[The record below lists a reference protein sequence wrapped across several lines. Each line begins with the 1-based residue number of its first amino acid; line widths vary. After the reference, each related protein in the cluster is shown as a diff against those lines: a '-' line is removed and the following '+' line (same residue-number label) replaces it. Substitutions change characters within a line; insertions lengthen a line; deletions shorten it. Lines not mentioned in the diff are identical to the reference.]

1 MALPPMAWVI
11 LALGV
16 LWLGLRL
23 MQRKA
28 EEKRAEARELRMAEL
43 MAERD
48 RLLGKSDPEPASL
61 AAVVSDSAPK
71 ATDSSAER
79 ICLGCKTVNPP
90 GTTTCKGCGL
100 EL

>member
-1 MALPPMAWVI
+1 MAWVI

-28 EEKRAEARELRMAEL
+28 DEKRAEAREARMAEL

-48 RLLGKSDPEPASL
+48 RLMGKSDQAPASL
-61 AAVVSDSAPK
+61 AAVVSDSESGGK
-71 ATDSSAER
+71 AATTTETT
-79 ICLGCKTVNPP
+79 CLGCKTVNPP
-90 GTTTCKGCGL
+90 GATTCKGCGL

>member
-1 MALPPMAWVI
+1 MAWVI

-16 LWLGLRL
+16 LWLVLRT

-28 EEKRAEARELRMAEL
+28 EEKRAEAREARMAEL

-48 RLLGKSDPEPASL
+48 RLLGRTDEAPASL
-61 AAVVSDSAPK
+61 AAVASDSGVKDASEEK
-71 ATDSSAER
+71 T
-79 ICLGCKTVNPP
+79 CLGCKTVNPP
-90 GTTTCKGCGL
+90 GATSCKGCGL